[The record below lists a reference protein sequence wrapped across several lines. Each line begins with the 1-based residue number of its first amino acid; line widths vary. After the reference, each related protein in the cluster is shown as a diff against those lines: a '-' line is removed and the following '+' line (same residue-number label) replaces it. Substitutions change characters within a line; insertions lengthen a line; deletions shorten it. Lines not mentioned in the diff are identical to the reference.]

1 MQIFSSFSGF
11 LVFFNNYVTDYL
23 SVVLLLGSGVYF
35 TFKTRFVQVRCFCDG
50 IKMLCNGLV
59 SGRKKEKVTSFAAL
73 ATAVGAQVGT
83 GNIVGAAAAILIGG
97 PGAVFW
103 MWVSAFFGMA
113 TVYAEAVAAQKTRIS
128 IGKNEYVG
136 GPVFYIKK
144 AFGDKTGKFLAGV
157 FALFAVLTL
166 GFSGAMVQSNAV
178 CGALWESFSV
188 PPLITGIL
196 LATLSLSVFSGGLVR
211 ITKISEKL
219 VVGMTLIFLLIS
231 CYVLIIN
238 LRLIPSAFN
247 LIVKS
252 AFIPNS
258 AIGGGVGTA
267 LKITIGQGVKKGI
280 FSNEAGMGTT
290 PHVHASADAK
300 TPHTQG
306 VFAMMGVFI
315 DTFVILTLT
324 ALIMIVVLY
333 TPEGCERLG
342 VALDMNNMMLLS
354 LTENFGSGASKL
366 ILSFSLLF
374 FGFSSIIA
382 WNYFGKV
389 NAEYLWGEKSLKFY
403 YLFSAIFVFLG
414 SVFDSGFVWQIT
426 DAMNLFLIIP
436 NVIALFKLQN
446 KPDINKK

>member
-1 MQIFSSFSGF
+1 
-11 LVFFNNYVTDYL
+11 
-23 SVVLLLGSGVYF
+23 
-35 TFKTRFVQVRCFCDG
+35 
-50 IKMLCNGLV
+50 MLCNGAI

-144 AFGDKTGKFLAGV
+144 AFGGKTGKFLAGV

-188 PPLITGIL
+188 PPVITGIL
-196 LATLSLSVFSGGLVR
+196 LAALSLSVFSGGLVR

-258 AIGGGVGTA
+258 AIGG
-267 LKITIGQGVKKGI
+267 
-280 FSNEAGMGTT
+280 E
-290 PHVHASADAK
+290 
-300 TPHTQG
+300 
-306 VFAMMGVFI
+306 
-315 DTFVILTLT
+315 
-324 ALIMIVVLY
+324 
-333 TPEGCERLG
+333 
-342 VALDMNNMMLLS
+342 
-354 LTENFGSGASKL
+354 
-366 ILSFSLLF
+366 
-374 FGFSSIIA
+374 
-382 WNYFGKV
+382 
-389 NAEYLWGEKSLKFY
+389 
-403 YLFSAIFVFLG
+403 
-414 SVFDSGFVWQIT
+414 
-426 DAMNLFLIIP
+426 
-436 NVIALFKLQN
+436 
-446 KPDINKK
+446 